1 MMITKKGNDYTFMA
15 NKVNYEVEVLDNGS
29 IEIYETDDPGSTG
42 FVLDNTKH
50 FNMFI
55 NMLTDIA
62 KDLESDKY
70 ES

>member
-1 MMITKKGNDYTFMA
+1 MITRNGSEYTFNA

-29 IEIYETDDPGSTG
+29 IEVYEADNPGSTG
-42 FVLDNTKH
+42 FILDNIKH